1 MPATAAKLV
10 PEQLIRYLKDDLQ
23 ASGDIDNDS
32 PLFSSGELDSM
43 AMVQLIGFI
52 EDRGGLQVNAEDVTL
67 EHFDT
72 VASIIKYVEARA

>member
-23 ASGDIDNDS
+23 ANGDIDADTA
-32 PLFSSGELDSM
+32 LFSSGELDSM

-52 EDRGGLQVNAEDVTL
+52 EDRSGMQVNAEDVTL
-67 EHFDT
+67 ENFDT
-72 VASIIKYVEARA
+72 VARIISYVEARV